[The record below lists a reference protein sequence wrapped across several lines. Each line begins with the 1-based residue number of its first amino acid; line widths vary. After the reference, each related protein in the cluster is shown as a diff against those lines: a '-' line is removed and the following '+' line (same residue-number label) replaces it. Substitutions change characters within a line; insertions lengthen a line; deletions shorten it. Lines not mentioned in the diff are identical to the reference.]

1 MRTGRPGGSC
11 DISAEIECRGI
22 ACHAPAAAVAKSI
35 EISLCRGVSAQR
47 TGCVFLTFL
56 LRCSRARAWGFMLKI
71 LRYIVPALTVFWILP
86 DGLEAAGFT
95 ILRQSSKESLELHLY
110 ADEQSGYL
118 DLRELAETLGDSLRW
133 ERPGEKLVWNIAG
146 HSLVFE
152 ERLVFFLGDGHP
164 YQLVAPCR
172 LDGGKFLV
180 PLQLAVEY
188 LPGLVSGR
196 FVYNRLDSRLIDK
209 AGVRG
214 EPAAA
219 GQEKKAAPPAAPKT
233 TTADGKNFRI
243 SKVVIDPGHGGK
255 DPGTTGRKYKLDE
268 KNIVLEISKKVAGNL
283 KASKKVE
290 VLLTRDRDVF
300 IPLRDRGKLANESG
314 AGLFVSIHVNA
325 AKNRRVGGSTTYFLD
340 AAKTDQARAT
350 AMLENAALDYET
362 EEQDKG
368 RLDEVNLILQ
378 DMAQNEYLRE
388 SKDLS
393 AFIQSELCGLKEL
406 DDRGL
411 DQAGFAV
418 LKGAFMPAAL
428 IETAYISNESD
439 EKLLNSA
446 KFKDKLAEAIASG
459 ILKYIEHYHKK
470 LASGN

>member
-1 MRTGRPGGSC
+1 MIR
-11 DISAEIECRGI
+11 I
-22 ACHAPAAAVAKSI
+22 
-35 EISLCRGVSAQR
+35 
-47 TGCVFLTFL
+47 F
-56 LRCSRARAWGFMLKI
+56 
-71 LRYIVPALTVFWILP
+71 RYIIFPALTVFWILP
-86 DGLEAAGFT
+86 ECLEAAGFT
-95 ILRQSSKESLELHLY
+95 ILKQPSKETRELHLFT
-110 ADEQSGYL
+110 DVQSGYL

-133 ERPGEKLVWNIAG
+133 ERPGEKLVWNIEG
-146 HSLVFE
+146 HNLVFE
-152 ERLVFFLGDGHP
+152 ERLAFFLGDGHP
-164 YQLVAPCR
+164 FQLVAPCR

-188 LPGLVSGR
+188 LPSLIPGR

-209 AGVRG
+209 AAIHD
-214 EPAAA
+214 EPAKA
-219 GQEKKAAPPAAPKT
+219 GAEKKPASPPAAKI

-255 DPGTTGRKYKLDE
+255 DPGTTGRRYKLDE
-268 KNIVLEISKKVAGNL
+268 KNIVLEVSKKVAGNL
-283 KASKKVE
+283 KASKKIE

-300 IPLRDRGKLANESG
+300 IPLRERGKLANESG

-325 AKNRRVGGSTTYFLD
+325 ARNRGVGGSTTYFLD
-340 AAKTDQARAT
+340 AAKTNQARAT
-350 AMLENAALDYET
+350 AMLENAALDYES
-362 EEQDKG
+362 EGQDKD
-368 RLDEVNLILQ
+368 RLDQVNLILQ

-393 AFIQSELCGLKEL
+393 AFIQSELSGIKEL